1 MNKLEIIILAAGKGT
16 RMSGEKPK
24 VLTDIS
30 GKPMLSYLL
39 STVKK
44 AHPHKPIIV
53 LGYKADQVKKEIGE
67 SERYILQAQQLGT
80 GHAVHEAIPHILSSA
95 KYAMVL
101 YGDHPLISFETIKK
115 LYNSHINQNT
125 SPVTL
130 GTVIVPDFD
139 DWKKPFYDFG
149 RIIRN
154 KEGKIVRN
162 VEKKDASPAELEIKE
177 LNPSYLCFD
186 LDWLAENV
194 KKIDKK
200 NIQGEYYLTDLI
212 GMARDQGYELN
223 SFVIPTH
230 EALGVNTPEQLALVT
245 RFIK

>member
-1 MNKLEIIILAAGKGT
+1 MNKLEIIILAAGKGS

-24 VLTDIS
+24 VLTDIA
-30 GKPMLSYLL
+30 GRPMLSYLL

-44 AHPHKPIIV
+44 VHVNKPIIV
-53 LGYKADQVKKEIGE
+53 LGYKADEVKKEIGE
-67 SERYILQAQQLGT
+67 DEKYVLQTEQLGT
-80 GHAVHEAIPHILSSA
+80 GHAVHQAVPHLIPSA
-95 KYAMVL
+95 EFVMVL
-101 YGDHPLISFETIKK
+101 YGDHPLISPETITK
-115 LYNSHINQNT
+115 LYNSHINQNS

-154 KEGKIVRN
+154 KEGKIIKN
-162 VEKKDASPAELEIKE
+162 VEKKDATPAELEIKE
-177 LNPSYLCFD
+177 LNPSYLCFN
-186 LDWLAENV
+186 LDWLIENI

-200 NIQGEYYLTDLI
+200 NAQGEYYLTDLI
-212 GMARDQGYELN
+212 GMANDQGYELN
-223 SFVIPTH
+223 SFVLPTH

>member
-1 MNKLEIIILAAGKGT
+1 MNKLEIIILAAGKGS
-16 RMSGEKPK
+16 RMGSEKPK
-24 VLTDIS
+24 VLTDIL

-39 STVKK
+39 STVQKIQS
-44 AHPHKPIIV
+44 HKPIIV
-53 LGYKADQVKKEIGE
+53 LGHKADEVKKEIGE
-67 SERYILQAQQLGT
+67 GERYVLQTQQLGT
-80 GHAVHEAIPHILSSA
+80 GHAVHKAISYVFPA
-95 KYAMVL
+95 TKYVMVL

-115 LYNSHINQNT
+115 LYDSHSNQNS

-154 KEGKIVRN
+154 NDGKIIKN
-162 VEKKDASPAELEIKE
+162 VEKKDATLAELEIKE
-177 LNPSYLCFD
+177 LNPSYFCFSF
-186 LDWLAENV
+186 DWLKENI
-194 KKIDKK
+194 KKVGKK
-200 NIQGEYYLTDLI
+200 NAQGEYYLTDLI